1 MTTVAKLVAR
11 SLRALKVIDPK
22 QPVKDV
28 DMQTCIESLNAMM
41 ARWEANGRAVGWS
54 PVANPSDEVPIP
66 PEAEDAVVYN
76 LAVRVAPDYVDNAP
90 PNVLGL
96 AQETL
101 RELIRDVAV
110 ANPQSFDRVGTYY
123 DIRIDGYR

>member
-41 ARWEANGRAVGWS
+41 ARWEPNGRAVGWS